1 MQIGPVS
8 KAHVQGGDVVRRVVL
23 LLSRSDE
30 LLHRGEPMADL
41 VLMEEVKRGLLRPRR
56 RERAREAKRA
66 RHCRGGGGRAG
77 PG

>member
-1 MQIGPVS
+1 MYAVKMRMVILSTEVYAATTGPVS

-41 VLMEEVKRGLLRPRR
+41 VLMEEVKCGLLRPRR
-56 RERAREAKRA
+56 RE
-66 RHCRGGGGRAG
+66 HV
-77 PG
+77 